1 MVDRRVPVTV
11 LTGFLGSGK
20 TTLLNHILQSNDHKL
35 RFAIIE
41 NEFGDVAVDDK
52 LIAGGGKGGLKSTVE
67 EEVVEVV
74 NGCICCTAR
83 GDLIEVL
90 KRLYKK
96 IEKFDA
102 VLIETTGMA
111 DPKPVA

>member
-1 MVDRRVPVTV
+1 M
-11 LTGFLGSGK
+11 
-20 TTLLNHILQSNDHKL
+20 
-35 RFAIIE
+35 
-41 NEFGDVAVDDK
+41 
-52 LIAGGGKGGLKSTVE
+52 
-67 EEVVEVV
+67 V